1 MLKKS
6 LQEVRTY
13 LPECLPFAACT
24 PMLGCKLQDRQSRT
38 LKEMSAACMVCSQRS
53 VRLPARLR
61 WRMLSRV
68 PYNMRRATRGDCT
81 GNVFRRPSQ
90 ETTSVWLGMQHL
102 DSCHYCL
109 AILWPSCTQLP
120 LQNML
125 HHEQGNLTKVEST
138 YQHAMLSWTHVQVA
152 AKLFETS
159 STNRDDQTSVFVDVQ
174 APVHEVKHTSSSA
187 AETAL
192 LELVLYTALC
202 LSDSEQAS
210 CRTIN

>member
-1 MLKKS
+1 MYRIQEGLKVKFIG
-6 LQEVRTY
+6 V
-13 LPECLPFAACT
+13 
-24 PMLGCKLQDRQSRT
+24 
-38 LKEMSAACMVCSQRS
+38 VCNAQ
-53 VRLPARLR
+53 
-61 WRMLSRV
+61 
-68 PYNMRRATRGDCT
+68 
-81 GNVFRRPSQ
+81 
-90 ETTSVWLGMQHL
+90 TTIYCIMQHL
-102 DSCHYCL
+102 DAHIVSIVNYCL
-109 AILWPSCTQLP
+109 AILWTPCTQLP

-125 HHEQGNLTKVEST
+125 RHDKGNLPRAEST
-138 YQHAMLSWTHVQVA
+138 HQHTILSWTHVQVA

-210 CRTIN
+210 CRTTN